1 MKNRDCAHF
10 YETTDT
16 SNIQDILQ
24 NLSNTEQACLD
35 KLETK
40 NIDFGYNKD
49 SGHKQLL
56 DAVNDA
62 IDGLEQIKK
71 HSNLD
76 MHKFREYEASQNGLE
91 ELDKDRLDL
100 ESVKMDFEG
109 KFPKFSEKLLKEAS
123 EKIARM
129 IESEDD

>member
-1 MKNRDCAHF
+1 M
-10 YETTDT
+10 
-16 SNIQDILQ
+16 QDILQ
-24 NLSNTEQACLD
+24 NLENTEQACLD
-35 KLETK
+35 KLETN

-76 MHKFREYEASQNGLE
+76 MHKFKEYEESRNSLD

-100 ESVKMDFEG
+100 EGLKIDFEA
-109 KFPKFSEKLLKEAS
+109 KFPKFSEKLIKEAS
-123 EKIARM
+123 EKIAKM
-129 IESEDD
+129 INNDDY